1 MNARTAN
8 LPAGSPVRR
17 LMIRYEPPIK
27 LARTQISALNA
38 AATRRRAFTAE
49 LAGQRLAITV
59 IGLERTAP
67 DSAAFCHFGLGRDQT
82 RPILSVP
89 KSLAESLIGC
99 IQDGLGLPE
108 EPLRSLLVELA
119 LAGLL
124 DALDTRIT
132 VPSRLEPAEA
142 PLGDFDRLI
151 LDIQWGGW
159 QGRAYLHLPRG
170 CDSALIAAIADL
182 LKLLPEAH
190 SAMNELLLPLAFE
203 VGASRLPV
211 GLLSGLRPGDIALL
225 QTYYPASGEILVA
238 LGRTATKAALAGRT
252 ATLHAPFGT
261 HPALA
266 MEISMNQVDG
276 GKASP
281 IGTNAALDH
290 IEVTLTFE
298 LGRRTI
304 DLRALRTMAPGHV
317 FDLGRD
323 PEGPVDIIANG
334 KTIGAGEIVRIGE
347 TIGVR
352 VTRLFLHD

>member
-1 MNARTAN
+1 MNARTAT
-8 LPAGSPVRR
+8 LLAASPVRR

-27 LARTQISALNA
+27 LARAQASALNA

-59 IGLERTAP
+59 IGLERSAP
-67 DSAAFCHFGLGRDQT
+67 DSEAFCHFGLGRDQM
-82 RPILSVP
+82 RPVLSVP
-89 KSLAESLIGC
+89 QSLAERLIGC

-124 DALDTRIT
+124 DALDTRI
-132 VPSRLEPAEA
+132 PMSSRLEAADTPV
-142 PLGDFDRLI
+142 GDFDRLI
-151 LDIQWGGW
+151 LDVQWGDW
-159 QGRAYLHLPRG
+159 QGRAYLHLPRA
-170 CDSALIAAIADL
+170 CDGALVAAIADL
-182 LKLLPEAH
+182 LKLLPEAPA
-190 SAMNELLLPLAFE
+190 AMNELPLLLAFE

-211 GLLSGLRPGDIALL
+211 GLLSDLRPGDVVLL

-252 ATLHAPFGT
+252 ATLRAPFGT

-266 MEISMNQVDG
+266 MEIKMNQVDG
-276 GKASP
+276 GKASSA
-281 IGTNAALDH
+281 GTNAALDQ

-298 LGRRTI
+298 LGRRTV
-304 DLRALRTMAPGHV
+304 DLRALRAMAPGHA

-334 KTIGAGEIVRIGE
+334 KTIGAGEIVRVGE

-352 VTRLFLHD
+352 ATRLFLHD